1 MSYYATADGNIRLK
15 NRLSEEQF
23 EELLDVLLEVFEEYD
38 TEDDYQQ
45 VFFGGHIKYDD
56 DIVLETLSNIIN
68 NFEIEEGEVDYVG
81 EDSALCVTSSLTVS
95 GRNRTVRATCS
106 QSADLPIKRPT
117 EHRRQLKAAQPRSR
131 IPHF

>member
-15 NRLSEEQF
+15 NRLPEKQF

-38 TEDDYQQ
+38 TEDDYQK

-81 EDSALCVTSSLTVS
+81 EDSALWRHIFIDGEWKEQS
-95 GRNRTVRATCS
+95 GKVVYT
-106 QSADLPIKRPT
+106 
-117 EHRRQLKAAQPRSR
+117 
-131 IPHF
+131 

>member
-81 EDSALCVTSSLTVS
+81 EDSALWRHIFIDGEWKEQNGKVVYT
-95 GRNRTVRATCS
+95 
-106 QSADLPIKRPT
+106 
-117 EHRRQLKAAQPRSR
+117 
-131 IPHF
+131 